1 MKDYIVSELGIIL
14 DSLYELQKN
23 HIQDDIYYQEI
34 EYVITKTKNK
44 ISLKM
49 KKVIPN
55 QAYNMPELKVVL
67 KGYQINNA
75 MEKAWTEIHSRVIPF
90 KGDLQKEMEV
100 ITRKNIIEGNY

>member
-1 MKDYIVSELGIIL
+1 
-14 DSLYELQKN
+14 
-23 HIQDDIYYQEI
+23 
-34 EYVITKTKNK
+34 
-44 ISLKM
+44 M

-55 QAYNMPELKVVL
+55 QTYNMHELGVVL

-75 MEKAWTEIHSRVIPF
+75 MEKAWTEINSKVKPF

>member
-1 MKDYIVSELGIIL
+1 
-14 DSLYELQKN
+14 
-23 HIQDDIYYQEI
+23 
-34 EYVITKTKNK
+34 
-44 ISLKM
+44 M

-55 QAYNMPELKVVL
+55 QTYNMSELGIVL

-75 MEKAWTEIHSRVIPF
+75 MEKAWTEIHSRVNPF

>member
-1 MKDYIVSELGIIL
+1 
-14 DSLYELQKN
+14 
-23 HIQDDIYYQEI
+23 
-34 EYVITKTKNK
+34 
-44 ISLKM
+44 M

-55 QAYNMPELKVVL
+55 QEYNLDFLGVVL

-100 ITRKNIIEGNY
+100 ITKRNIIEGNY